1 MMNKSCFL
9 LALKSGFLQPLFLS
23 RSFLR
28 SGLPHS
34 KLAYVHPMKKLD
46 IFTHKPIDDH
56 YNYKAIFTSK
66 NRFNNIFFINHKP

>member
-28 SGLPHS
+28 SGLPPS
-34 KLAYVHPMKKLD
+34 KLAYFHPMKKLD
-46 IFTHKPIDDH
+46 KFTHKPIDDH
-56 YNYKAIFTSK
+56 YKCKVIYTSK
-66 NRFNNIFFINHKP
+66 NRFNNM